1 MAEKQKILVVDD
13 EPEIREVLQMMLSSE
28 GYEITEACNAQEAV
42 EKASGKDLV
51 ILDIM
56 MPGES
61 GIAACTKIR
70 EKNNVPILFLTAK
83 SGEHDK
89 VLGFSA
95 GGDDYLVKPFDMER
109 IQHTLE
115 RIQRS
120 YESQYQGVSK
130 NDMDAVNDINDSNGN
145 NNGGSVKDNIGDTD
159 SINICQNQNPSEV
172 PSGSKKTDIPSEK
185 AREKLREKDKI
196 LIKGKESVRFFDK
209 DDIIFVERENNV
221 TILYTADAEPFTTSM
236 AISELE
242 EKLSDTGFL
251 RSHKSYL
258 INVSKIK
265 SIEPYGR
272 WTYVVKFKGTQKD
285 ALITKEHFEEIKQIY
300 G

>member
-1 MAEKQKILVVDD
+1 MDKLKILVVDD

-130 NDMDAVNDINDSNGN
+130 NDMDAVNNINDSNGN

-172 PSGSKKTDIPSEK
+172 PSGSKKADIPSEK
-185 AREKLREKDKI
+185 AREKLHEKDKI

-209 DDIIFVERENNV
+209 DDIIFVERENNA

>member
-1 MAEKQKILVVDD
+1 MQNRYVKEDTEETDTRFERENDMAIKVMLVDD
-13 EPEIREVLQMMLSSE
+13 EAHIRLILRRVIERNPAFCVVSECDSMTNALLAFNETQPEVVFMDI
-28 GYEITEACNAQEAV
+28 EI
-42 EKASGKDLV
+42 KGS
-51 ILDIM
+51 
-56 MPGES
+56 S
-61 GIAACTKIR
+61 GIDCAKVIAQSAPDTKI
-70 EKNNVPILFLTAK
+70 IFATAY
-83 SGEHDK
+83 SEYMSNAFE
-89 VLGFSA
+89 LYAF
-95 GGDDYLVKPFDMER
+95 DYLVKPFDMER

-120 YESQYQGVSK
+120 Y
-130 NDMDAVNDINDSNGN
+130 
-145 NNGGSVKDNIGDTD
+145 GS
-159 SINICQNQNPSEV
+159 QNQNPSEV
-172 PSGSKKTDIPSEK
+172 PSGSKKADIQSEK
-185 AREKLREKDKI
+185 VQEKLREKDKI

-209 DDIIFVERENNV
+209 DDIIFVERENNA

-242 EKLSDTGFL
+242 EKLSDTGFF

>member
-1 MAEKQKILVVDD
+1 MQNRYVKEDTEETDTRFERENDMAIKVMLVDD
-13 EPEIREVLQMMLSSE
+13 EAHIRLILRRVIERNPAFCVVSECDSMTDALLAFHETQPEVVFMDIIFATAYSE
-28 GYEITEACNAQEAV
+28 YMSNAFELYA
-42 EKASGKDLV
+42 
-51 ILDIM
+51 
-56 MPGES
+56 
-61 GIAACTKIR
+61 
-70 EKNNVPILFLTAK
+70 F
-83 SGEHDK
+83 
-89 VLGFSA
+89 
-95 GGDDYLVKPFDMER
+95 DYLVKPFDMER

-120 YESQYQGVSK
+120 YESQYQGISK
-130 NDMDAVNDINDSNGN
+130 NDMDAVNNINDSNGN

-159 SINICQNQNPSEV
+159 SINIQQNHSLSEV
-172 PSGSKKTDIPSEK
+172 PSGSKKADIPSEK
-185 AREKLREKDKI
+185 AREKLHEKDKI

-209 DDIIFVERENNV
+209 DDIIFVERENNA